1 MDDKRSDLFP
11 EVPTFKEQG
20 VNVVFGT
27 WRGIGLPKKVDP
39 AIKKEITDIFTKAMK
54 DKDFVEFA
62 KKSGQNLAYQDSD
75 AFGKFLAEN
84 YELVDKTMDS
94 IGLKKK

>member
-1 MDDKRSDLFP
+1 
-11 EVPTFKEQG
+11 
-20 VNVVFGT
+20 
-27 WRGIGLPKKVDP
+27 
-39 AIKKEITDIFTKAMK
+39 MK
-54 DKDFVEFA
+54 DKDFIEFA